1 MILGILV
8 KFLGGVKILWWGGSK
23 IDIGRS
29 KIDLA
34 PLPRGPRGEKGP
46 FFSGFGVRIVV
57 LGFHETRVPFLGE
70 RKWDNRE

>member
-1 MILGILV
+1 MV
-8 KFLGGVKILWWGGSK
+8 GG
-23 IDIGRS
+23 S

-46 FFSGFGVRIVV
+46 FFDGFGVRIVV